1 MAESD
6 LNIGKSGYMLSNK
19 PDYPRVPSW
28 PYFIWIVFLSIIF
41 VTILI
46 WGISVVV
53 DAPLEEEAAWAVT
66 PNPAKAPWYFIGLQE
81 LLVYF
86 DPWIAGVVLPTQILI
101 GLMLIPYVDISPH
114 AQGRYG
120 WKDRKFAVTFFS
132 FGLFLWFLLIAVGQW
147 FRGPSWE
154 FYWPYFDY
162 QIGGHS
168 WTYPGVP
175 LKVTEA
181 MLGNM
186 PNWAGAITILVF
198 FGGGM
203 VLPLL
208 LTRYSDSFKLA
219 AMFKDYYSK
228 LGIIRYSII
237 QINVLLMLGMV
248 GKAVLR
254 LTFGYKYMFTTP
266 WFNI

>member
-1 MAESD
+1 
-6 LNIGKSGYMLSNK
+6 MLSNK
-19 PDYPRVPSW
+19 PDYPRTPSW
-28 PYFIWIVFLSIIF
+28 PYFVWIVFLCIIF
-41 VTILI
+41 VTII
-46 WGISVVV
+46 VWGVSFIV
-53 DAPLEEEAAWAVT
+53 DAPLEEEAAWAIT

-86 DPWIAGVVLPTQILI
+86 DPWIAGVVLPTQIVI
-101 GLMLIPYVDISPH
+101 GLLLIPYLDVSPN

-132 FGLFLWFLLIAVGQW
+132 FGLFLWFLLIVVGQW

-162 QIGGHS
+162 PIGGAT

-175 LKVTEA
+175 LKVTTA
-181 MLGNM
+181 MLENM
-186 PNWAGAITILVF
+186 PNWAGVLSLIIF

-203 VLPLL
+203 VAP
-208 LTRYSDSFKLA
+208 YILA
-219 AMFKDYYSK
+219 RFHESSKIAAICKEYLDK

-237 QINVLLMLGMV
+237 QIHVLLTLGVV
-248 GKAVLR
+248 GKVLLR
-254 LTFGYKYMFTTP
+254 LTFGYKYIVHTP
-266 WFNI
+266 YFNI

>member
-1 MAESD
+1 
-6 LNIGKSGYMLSNK
+6 MLSNK
-19 PDYPRVPSW
+19 PDYKRVPSW

-41 VTILI
+41 ITIII
-46 WGISVVV
+46 WGVSFIV
-53 DAPLEEEAAWAVT
+53 DAPLEEEAAWAKT

-101 GLMLIPYVDISPH
+101 GLMLIPYVDISPE

-132 FGLFLWFLLIAVGQW
+132 FGLFLWFALITVGQW

-162 QIGGHS
+162 PIGGNL

-175 LKVTEA
+175 LKVTTA

-186 PNWAGAITILVF
+186 PNLLGAATILLF
-198 FGGGM
+198 FACGM
-203 VLPLL
+203 ILPLL
-208 LTRYSDSFKLA
+208 LIRLGDSFKFTS
-219 AMFKDYYSK
+219 MFNSYFKK
-228 LGIIRYSII
+228 LGLLRYCII
-237 QINVLLMLGMV
+237 QIHVLLMLAVV
-248 GKAVLR
+248 GKVLLR
-254 LTFGYKYMFTTP
+254 LTFGYKYVFTTP